1 MKKERNPVIEDIVR
15 EENKKQRYQNLKKQ
29 GQTIAQ
35 FQMKHCRY
43 CKNKTTNLCEIR
55 RDIDNNYRCEYEE
68 NIYERRN
75 IK

>member
-15 EENKKQRYQNLKKQ
+15 EENKKQRYQNFKKQ

-35 FQMKHCRY
+35 FQLQHCRY
-43 CKNKTTNLCEIR
+43 CKNKETNLCEIR
-55 RDIDNNYRCEYEE
+55 RDINNDFRCEYEE